1 MASLNFEQ
9 WNAWSTEV
17 QNEHS
22 KLNNTDCCV
31 CYSYCVLNNSI
42 CGECKNYV
50 CKECSEKL
58 EYNECPICR
67 KTGIVSHRSIESPRE
82 NIRNDAIYDG
92 NNEHTTI
99 TGNIREVVSH
109 LYRDYMN
116 FEMNYRRNN
125 IERNN
130 TYEPQD
136 ILYNNHMLNPINNIP
151 NYNIHQFMSIH
162 PPPTIQMPRQ
172 M

>member
-42 CGECKNYV
+42 CSECKNYV

-67 KTGIVSHRSIESPRE
+67 KTGIVSHRSIEPPRE
-82 NIRNDAIYDG
+82 NIRNDAINYG
-92 NNEHTTI
+92 NNEPPTI
-99 TGNIREVVSH
+99 TGIAQIVSH
-109 LYRDYMN
+109 LYRDHIN
-116 FEMNYRRNN
+116 FVMNYPRNN
-125 IERNN
+125 TERNN

-136 ILYNNHMLNPINNIP
+136 ILFNNHMLNPINNIP